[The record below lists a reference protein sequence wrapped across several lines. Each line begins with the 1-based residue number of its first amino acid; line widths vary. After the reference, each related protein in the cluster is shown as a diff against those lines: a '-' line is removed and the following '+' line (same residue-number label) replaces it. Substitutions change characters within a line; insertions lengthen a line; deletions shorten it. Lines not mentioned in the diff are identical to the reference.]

1 MKLSNENRKG
11 GCDMRKRIFVIMIIV
26 VCFVLSACSNLKH
39 VEEMEKWDCS
49 VMCAEKSDEDSY
61 VVTYSDAKIVSNTGT
76 LSFQNQNDF
85 DIVIHLM
92 TDDQEERIS
101 EIAAGGVTVLYEVEK
116 DAVYTVGC
124 HADIVEGTE
133 IKLMVYDGEESEI
146 FSME

>member
-1 MKLSNENRKG
+1 
-11 GCDMRKRIFVIMIIV
+11 
-26 VCFVLSACSNLKH
+26 
-39 VEEMEKWDCS
+39 
-49 VMCAEKSDEDSY
+49 MCAEKSDEDSY

-101 EIAAGGVTVLYEVEK
+101 EIAAGGVSVLYEVEK